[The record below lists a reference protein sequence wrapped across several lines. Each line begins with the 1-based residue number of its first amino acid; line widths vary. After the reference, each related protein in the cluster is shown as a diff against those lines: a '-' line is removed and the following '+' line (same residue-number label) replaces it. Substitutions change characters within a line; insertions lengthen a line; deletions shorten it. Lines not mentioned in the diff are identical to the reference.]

1 MLVIT
6 DRSGFFNALN
16 QLDELRQQAETIQ
29 QQAGELAEKL
39 EEIQAA
45 IFGATEERGE

>member
-1 MLVIT
+1 MLTVT

-16 QLDELRQQAETIQ
+16 QLDELKRQAETIQ